1 MKQDVWQHDKGVRK
15 METILLLL
23 VGAMAVTVAARKMGL
38 PAPLVVTAVALAVSF
53 IPGVGFEIDPEVIL
67 TIVLPPLL
75 FSAALDISFQ
85 DFANSLRQIRRL
97 GIMLVI
103 LTALVVG
110 GIANILVPDLTLP
123 AALLIGAIVAPPD
136 AVSATA
142 IGKKLGLPRRVM
154 TVLSGESLIND
165 AAALT
170 LFRLFLVPVLLG
182 AGNFSQN
189 VVGEGILLL
198 LVNIVIGVGF
208 GLLIAVVVQFI
219 RERVKDPLIE
229 TVIGL
234 LVPFVAYIFA
244 EHIGFEMND
253 LEFTGSGV
261 LAVVAAGLSLGYNAP
276 KASYTMRLQEQ
287 PIWASVD
294 VLLEA
299 FVFAVIGLQFKEVI
313 QSAVESPHG
322 LGFSLGVAFI
332 LLAVT
337 ILIRP
342 AYVFLSYYRRRTPRA
357 LRRQQRRGRSEPEM
371 SWQDLVVISW
381 TGMRGV
387 VTLAS
392 AATVTGLAASQYIPA
407 KDIIYLTAFVVTI
420 GTLLI
425 QGVTLPFV
433 IKWLKVTDPDQAKRD
448 AVAERELVAKTYEVA
463 FREMQP
469 QWEAISKNLGPEIA
483 DKILNRFKQLALAQT
498 QAQRADEELEEATDE
513 VETADSATPGKPS
526 AQQRKEMSN
535 FMNDTRRM
543 LNDIRRSVIIRE
555 RDAGNL
561 DEEVMR
567 TVLMDLDAES
577 FAMDKSW
584 QNRMRA

>member
-1 MKQDVWQHDKGVRK
+1 M
-15 METILLLL
+15 
-23 VGAMAVTVAARKMGL
+23 VGALAVTVVARKLGL
-38 PAPLVVTAVALAVSF
+38 PAPLLVTAVALGVSF
-53 IPGVGFEIDPEVIL
+53 IPGVDFEIDPESIL

-103 LTALVVG
+103 LTAIVVG
-110 GIANILVPDLTLP
+110 GVANILVPDLTLP

-170 LFRLFLVPVLLG
+170 LFKLFLVTVLAG
-182 AGNFSQN
+182 ASNFDQ
-189 VVGEGILLL
+189 GLIGQGLLLL

-208 GLLIAVVVQFI
+208 GLLVAFVVQFI
-219 RERVKDPLIE
+219 RERVNDSLIE

-234 LVPFVAYIFA
+234 LAPFVAYIFA
-244 EHIGFEMND
+244 EQIHFELGG
-253 LEFTGSGV
+253 LEYGGSGV

-276 KASYTMRLQEQ
+276 KGSYTMRLQEQ

-299 FVFAVIGLQFKEVI
+299 FVFALIGLQFKKVI
-313 QSAVESPHG
+313 EDAIASPHG

-337 ILIRP
+337 ILVRP
-342 AYVFLSYYRRRTPRA
+342 AYVFFSYYRRRTPRA
-357 LRRQQRRGRSEPEM
+357 IRRQQRRGRIEQQM
-371 SWQDLVVISW
+371 SWQDLTVISW

-392 AATVTGLAASQYIPA
+392 AATVTGLAAQGADIPA
-407 KDIIYLTAFVVTI
+407 QDIIFLTAFVVTI

-433 IKWLKVTDPDQAKRD
+433 IRWLKVTDPDQAKRD
-448 AVAERELVAKTYEVA
+448 AAAERDLITKTYQVA
-463 FREMQP
+463 MEEMKP
-469 QWEAISKNLGPEIA
+469 QWE
-483 DKILNRFKQLALAQT
+483 QLAEKIGKEKAQKFLERIQFAAT
-498 QAQRADEELEEATDE
+498 AQFQAQQADEELEEAASQEEAAART
-513 VETADSATPGKPS
+513 SQGPS
-526 AQQRKEMSN
+526 AQQRKE
-535 FMNDTRRM
+535 FGKLMNDMRRK
-543 LNDIRRSVIIRE
+543 LNDVRREVIIRE

-567 TVLMDLDAES
+567 TVLMELDTEA

-584 QNRMRA
+584 QNRMRS

>member
-1 MKQDVWQHDKGVRK
+1 

>member
-1 MKQDVWQHDKGVRK
+1 
-15 METILLLL
+15 MENILLLL
-23 VGAMAVTVAARKMGL
+23 VGAIAVTVAARKLGL
-38 PAPLVVTAVALAVSF
+38 PAPLLVTGVAIAVSF
-53 IPGVGFEIDPEVIL
+53 IPGVVFDIDPEVIL

-103 LTALVVG
+103 LTALIVG
-110 GIANILVPDLTLP
+110 GVANILVPDITLP

-170 LFRLFLVPVLLG
+170 LFKLFLVPVLLG
-182 AGNFSQN
+182 AGGFGQN
-189 VVGEGILLL
+189 IFGEGALLL

-208 GLLIAVVVQFI
+208 GLLIAIVVQFI
-219 RERVKDPLIE
+219 RERINDPLIE

-244 EHIGFEMND
+244 EQIHFELNG
-253 LEFTGSGV
+253 LEYAGSGV

-287 PIWASVD
+287 PIWASLD

-299 FVFAVIGLQFKEVI
+299 FVFALIGLQFKTVI
-313 QSAVESPHG
+313 VDAINSPHG

-332 LLAVT
+332 LLGVT
-337 ILIRP
+337 ILVRP
-342 AYVFLSYYRRRTPRA
+342 AYVFMSYYRRRTPRS
-357 LRRQQRRGRSEPEM
+357 LRRQQRRGRPEVAM
-371 SWQDLVVISW
+371 SWQDLTVISW

-392 AATVTGLAASQYIPA
+392 AATVTALFKQGQNIPA
-407 KDIIYLTAFVVTI
+407 HDIIYLTAFVVTI

-425 QGVTLPFV
+425 QGVTLPLV

-448 AVAERELVAKTYEVA
+448 AAAERALVSKTYQVA
-463 FREMQP
+463 LEEMKP
-469 QWEAISKNLGPEIA
+469 QWQALTEQIGAEKTEKIIQRIQQMAI
-483 DKILNRFKQLALAQT
+483 AQT
-498 QAQRADEELEEATDE
+498 QAQQADEDLEEAVDQ
-513 VETADSATPGKPS
+513 TAAEIPGRPS
-526 AQQRKEMSN
+526 LQQRKEFGK
-535 FMNDTRRM
+535 FMNDARRQI
-543 LNDIRRSVIIRE
+543 NNIRREVIIRE

-567 TVLMDLDAES
+567 TVLTELDAES